1 MSFRWRTIRWLTY
14 AQLLLGALPAWG
26 RDVWAPQKPQT
37 APEVVQKS
45 LSTYAALRTELL
57 ALISKAQ
64 QRVWLFTDYLTD
76 GEIASALF
84 LAKYRNVDVQ
94 VILGK
99 EKANAYLSRIHTLKK
114 NDTPVFAPSEFRL
127 GHPSGLLVDDQ
138 LYVIDSE
145 LDFRAKNTSFALL
158 AARPTD
164 ANVFAQRFAV
174 VTGRPPEMNR
184 AIWSKA
190 RSAPPASSNPD
201 YQGEKNGVY
210 NYNKSTT
217 VNELRPNIPKSLP
230 RQPKFKRN
238 PPPPPPASTGNSNTG
253 SGGSVWK

>member
-1 MSFRWRTIRWLTY
+1 MSFLGRTIRCFVCG
-14 AQLLLGALPAWG
+14 LLLVQAVPALS
-26 RDVWAPQKPQT
+26 RDVWAPQKPQMT
-37 APEVVQKS
+37 PETIQKAV
-45 LSTYAALRTELL
+45 STYPALRTELL
-57 ALISKAQ
+57 TLISKAQ
-64 QRVWLFTDYLTD
+64 HRVWLFTDYLTD

-94 VILGK
+94 VILGR
-99 EKANAYLSRIHTLKK
+99 EKANAYLSRLHTLRK
-114 NDTPVFAPSEFRL
+114 NDTPVFSPAEFRL
-127 GHPSGLLVDDQ
+127 GHPSGLLVDEQ

-164 ANVFAQRFAV
+164 TETFAQRFAV
-174 VTGRPPEMNR
+174 VTGRPPELNR

-190 RSAPPASSNPD
+190 RSNKPSTSNPE

-217 VNELRPNIPKSLP
+217 VNELRPNIPKALP
-230 RQPKFKRN
+230 RQPKFKAT
-238 PPPPPPASTGNSNTG
+238 PPPPPPAGTGNSG